1 MGKRYKKG
9 NRKKKPSK
17 PTDGFYQREKK
28 LNQLINK
35 FVNNFFKLKRPAIRE
50 EYDDMNKL
58 RLDIKSFFALQED
71 EIWRQSR
78 RRRRIYYQQLAR
90 FKHYY
95 VNWKHLTYY
104 VYLELRYNCPLH
116 LSQTLI
122 YYIKNTH
129 DITSTIYM
137 L

>member
-9 NRKKKPSK
+9 NRKKKSTK
-17 PTDGFYQREKK
+17 PTDSFYQREKK
-28 LNQLINK
+28 INQLINK
-35 FVNNFFKLKRPAIRE
+35 FVNKFFKLKRPAIRE
-50 EYDDMNKL
+50 EYDDMNKI
-58 RLDIKSFFALQED
+58 RLDIKSCFALQED
-71 EIWRQSR
+71 DMWKQSR

-104 VYLELRYNCPLH
+104 IYLESRYDCPLH

-122 YYIKNTH
+122 YYIKYTR